1 MAKSNFGEHL
11 KREREMRGVS
21 LDEISSAT
29 RISTRFLEA
38 LEREQWDRL
47 PGGVFNRGFVRAV
60 ARFLGLDEETLV
72 AEYGLAINDRPEPAV
87 WAAATVPAVGSARGK
102 AHTGGRSRAFP
113 WFAAVLLVVLAGG
126 GWFAWH
132 RYAPLVTAWRKPVPE
147 PPSPAHRQSPP
158 AAGLPEASP
167 GTPETQADAAEP
179 ATLELKIETTKSTLV
194 SVIADGK
201 SVYEGRMTAGQSRRF
216 RAQEQF
222 QVSAGNSTAVLLELN
237 GQMMA
242 PLGAPGRPGRVT
254 LSRKDL
260 KKTPGG
266 PD

>member
-72 AEYGLAINDRPEPAV
+72 AEYALAINARPEPAV
-87 WAAATVPAVGSARGK
+87 WAAAAAPPLATARRK
-102 AHTGGRSRAFP
+102 VHIGGRSRAFP
-113 WFAAVLLVVLAGG
+113 WRAAALLLALAGG

-147 PPSPAHRQSPP
+147 PASPAQRQSPS
-158 AAGLPEASP
+158 AARLPEASP
-167 GTPETQADAAEP
+167 GTSGTQADAAEP
-179 ATLELKIETTKSTLV
+179 ATLELKIETTRPTLV

-201 SVYEGRMTAGQSRRF
+201 SVFEGRMSAGQSRQF

-242 PLGAPGRPGRVT
+242 PLGTPGRPGRVT